1 VGKKKFVVLLI
12 SAKHLILFGELFFGK
27 NYLIIVLMENVLE

>member
-1 VGKKKFVVLLI
+1 VGKHFVVVLLI
-12 SAKHLILFGELFFGK
+12 SERHLILFGKLVFGK